1 MTFTEKIV
9 LRVRKTAE
17 EEARNMKYLAIVA
30 NSANGGPLATAL
42 QEAVFSKTAAA
53 ELGKAASRTH
63 PEKLASR
70 IFINA
75 NKAWG
80 NPVKGSMTPFHT
92 LQGVAYR
99 RSSSRKGT
107 VCLQKR
113 MELDQK

>member
-1 MTFTEKIV
+1 
-9 LRVRKTAE
+9 
-17 EEARNMKYLAIVA
+17 MKYLAIVA

-42 QEAVFSKTAAA
+42 QEAVFNKAAAA
-53 ELGKAASRTH
+53 ELGKAASKTH

-75 NKAWG
+75 NKAWN

-92 LQGVAYR
+92 LKRKQLIPGEVAYR
-99 RSSSRKGT
+99 QSSSRKGS

-113 MELDQK
+113 MKLNQTGESDLIYQNFYRV